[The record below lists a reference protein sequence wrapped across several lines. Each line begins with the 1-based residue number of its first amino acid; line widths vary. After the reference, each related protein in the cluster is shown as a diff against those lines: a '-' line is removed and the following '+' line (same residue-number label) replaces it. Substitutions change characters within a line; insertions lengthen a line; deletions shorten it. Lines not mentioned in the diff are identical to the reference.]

1 MEAFEVVRVFV
12 NKTVVSNVSMRRRR
26 GNPGYPRL
34 QAVRL
39 LVYAKL
45 KGVGTDKGLV
55 RHLERNRLA
64 LGALGFKRVPHR
76 TTVGRWWRRYAEI
89 LKKVFEMLADLLQ
102 HPLPCKLLVVDSTP
116 LEDRRDPEAEWGY
129 TSRGPFKGFKLH
141 VAVNQ
146 EGLPLKAL
154 MTPGNRYDSPFLP
167 DLIQGL
173 TPSLVVADAGY
184 DSKENRE
191 AVKEAGAEPVIAS
204 NPRRKGRQK
213 HRLFS
218 KGKQYLV
225 EQFHDLFKNQILQG
239 CWKRGEGLRRKT
251 GQVYAALT
259 GLLVTA
265 FKALI
270 NEEESLRKVSVWW
283 N

>member
-12 NKTVVSNVSMRRRR
+12 NKTVVSNVSMRR

-34 QAVRL
+34 QTVRL

-55 RHLERNRLA
+55 RHLERDRLA

-89 LKKVFEMLADLLQ
+89 LKKVFEILADLLQ
-102 HPLPCKLLVVDSTP
+102 RPLPCKLLVVDSTP
-116 LEDRRDPEAEWGY
+116 LEDRRDPEAGWGY

-191 AVKEAGAEPVIAS
+191 SMRKLREKE
-204 NPRRKGRQK
+204 KK
-213 HRLFS
+213 
-218 KGKQYLV
+218 
-225 EQFHDLFKNQILQG
+225 
-239 CWKRGEGLRRKT
+239 KR
-251 GQVYAALT
+251 
-259 GLLVTA
+259 
-265 FKALI
+265 
-270 NEEESLRKVSVWW
+270 
-283 N
+283 

>member
-12 NKTVVSNVSMRRRR
+12 NKTLFSNGSRRR

-45 KGVGTDKGLV
+45 KRIGTDKGLV
-55 RHLERNRLA
+55 RHLKKDRLA
-64 LGALGFKRVPHR
+64 LETLGFKRVPHR
-76 TTVGRWWRRYAEI
+76 TTVGRWWRRYTNL
-89 LKKVFEMLADLLQ
+89 LKHVFEELAKLLQ
-102 HPLPCKLLVVDSTP
+102 YPFPCTLLVADSTP
-116 LEDRRDPEAEWGY
+116 LEDKCDPEARWGY

-154 MTPGNRYDSPFLP
+154 VTPGNRYDSPFLP
-167 DLIQGL
+167 ALIQGS

-184 DSKENRE
+184 DSKENRK
-191 AVKEAGAEPVIAS
+191 AVREAGAEPAIAN
-204 NPRRKGRQK
+204 NPRRKGKDKSNLLSR
-213 HRLFS
+213 
-218 KGKQYLV
+218 GKQYLV
-225 EQFHDLFKNQILQG
+225 EQFHDLTKNQILQG
-239 CWKRGEGLRRKT
+239 CWKLGKGLRRKAS
-251 GQVYAALT
+251 QVYAGLISLLT
-259 GLLVTA
+259 ISL
-265 FKALI
+265 KAVI
-270 NEEESLRKVSVWW
+270 NGENSFRKVSQYW

>member
-1 MEAFEVVRVFV
+1 MEAFEIVRVFV
-12 NKTVVSNVSMRRRR
+12 NKTVVSNGCRKR

-34 QAVRL
+34 QAIRL
-39 LVYAKL
+39 LVYAKI
-45 KGVGTDKGLV
+45 KGIGTDKGLI

-76 TTVGRWWRRYAEI
+76 TTLGRWWRRYTEL

-141 VAVNQ
+141 VSVNQ

-154 MTPGNRYDSPFLP
+154 VTPGNKYDSPFLP

-191 AVKEAGAEPVIAS
+191 AVKEAGAEPAIAN
-204 NPRRKGRQK
+204 NPRRKGRQEQW
-213 HRLFS
+213 LFS
-218 KGKQYLV
+218 RGKQYLA
-225 EQFHDLFKNQILQG
+225 EQFHDLFKNQMLQG
-239 CWKRGEGLRRKT
+239 CWKRGKGFRRKAS
-251 GQVYAALT
+251 QVYAGLISLLT
-259 GLLVTA
+259 ISL
-265 FKALI
+265 KAVI
-270 NEEESLRKVSVWW
+270 NGELSFRKVSQYW